1 MQTRMVLNSRPS
13 CLCLPNVVIK
23 DMSLG
28 FLVFLFWF
36 CFCLRQNL
44 LFVFVSFFEI
54 TLAVLELRTLTLP
67 PKCWD

>member
-1 MQTRMVLNSRPS
+1 
-13 CLCLPNVVIK
+13 
-23 DMSLG
+23 
-28 FLVFLFWF
+28 
-36 CFCLRQNL
+36 LRQNL